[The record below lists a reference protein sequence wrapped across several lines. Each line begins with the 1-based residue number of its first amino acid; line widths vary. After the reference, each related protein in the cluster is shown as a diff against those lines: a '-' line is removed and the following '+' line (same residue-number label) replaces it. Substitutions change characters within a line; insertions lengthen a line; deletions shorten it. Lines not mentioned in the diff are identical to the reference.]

1 MMSQIVWLWFP
12 LALLTATT
20 SLLGSVEIHVSRFG
34 DAPDFIELH
43 FDDKSPA
50 LRIEVSSGFV
60 MQAHPVPDSK
70 LGHLYGIPTDVSPE
84 LTDLGEIALPKT
96 GRHIL
101 LISQADTE
109 KPLIKLLPFD
119 RTAQPIGGVRFLNLT
134 PKKIRCS
141 LDADSVEISPGEDK
155 LHQNVDPARRI
166 VNHRLQSWEK
176 KGWKTE
182 NATTLILGANNRF
195 LFVFSQP
202 NPRSEIRSKLITD
215 FDPERNLAPLAAAPV
230 KAEPTLPDPPA
241 K

>member
-1 MMSQIVWLWFP
+1 MSPNVWLCFP

-20 SLLGSVEIHVSRFG
+20 PLKGNAEIHVSRFG
-34 DAPDFIELH
+34 NAPDFIEIH
-43 FDDKSPA
+43 FEDKLPA
-50 LRIEVSSGFV
+50 LRVEVSNGFV
-60 MQAHPVPDSK
+60 MQAHPFPKSRLV
-70 LGHLYGIPTDVSPE
+70 HLYGLPTDVSPD
-84 LTDLGEIALPKT
+84 LTDLGKVALPET

-101 LISQADTE
+101 LISQADTA

-119 RTAQPIGGVRFLNLT
+119 RTAQPIGSVRFLNLT

-141 LDADSVEISPGEDK
+141 VDAYSVEISPGEDK
-155 LHQNVDPARRI
+155 LDQNVDPKRRI

-176 KGWKTE
+176 KGWRTE

-202 NPRSEIRSKLITD
+202 DPSIDICSRLITD
-215 FDPERNLAPLAAAPV
+215 FDPERNLAPLEPAPV
-230 KAEPTLPDPPA
+230 KAEPPLPDPPA